1 MKKLSI
7 LITFILLAC
16 QTLMGA
22 NISKEDASVV
32 CQNFLRQKQANG
44 QTDNESFTYY
54 KTVSFNQT
62 PVYHLFKFNKI
73 GFVAISASDNF
84 TPILCYSFESDYMP
98 NAGFEFAMDI
108 YSRWISYCEKNEVRF
123 DADVEAQW
131 QQYLSPQFDATPT
144 RAPVVPEL
152 LRSRWNQDQYFN
164 TYCPWD
170 IQASYGCDGRVY
182 TGCVSTAMA
191 QVMNYY
197 GHPFVGVGGSSY
209 VPEPYGRYTVRF
221 FQQQYNYDAMPN
233 VPTSYANEM
242 AKLIHHCGVAV
253 QMGYTVSGSGAQS
266 IHAITAMKNHFKYN
280 DGVLV
285 YRGSFNPDDNTP
297 WLNVLKDELDQL
309 HPIYYAAH
317 TESLSGHA
325 FVVDGYDEDNKFHV
339 NWGWGGSSNG
349 YFTIS
354 DNNNSDM
361 LGFIY
366 GAEIGRNTY
375 PVQDAPEPLSGSHR
389 NDAAYG
395 TISSNMPHILYA
407 PNTQCQ
413 WMLAAPESNRYTLS
427 FDRLETEEGV
437 DVVTIYNGPSIDDGV
452 AGTFSGNTIPSNL
465 TINADSVLV
474 TFTTDG
480 ENEFHGFQISYT
492 TQGEPQYCA
501 EEEVITGTETVVITD
516 GSGDNSYRN
525 RSVCTWKI
533 QTPNMSK
540 CYFSF
545 PQIELGSGDFIEIY
559 NNTTIPATLLYRFD
573 NNNYPESDVLACRF
587 ARMSVRFVSDN
598 WDTGNGFTM
607 TIQPVTAVNDYAQL
621 GQLNIYPNP
630 VQDVLNVQFE
640 KEEADNVLC
649 EIVDMNGKCIQ
660 RVSYSH
666 EGGLFEQNI
675 HLSHIASG
683 IYFLRITT
691 QEGSTIQKFI
701 KE

>member
-44 QTDNESFTYY
+44 QTNESFTYY

-285 YRGSFNPDDNTP
+285 YRGSFNEG
-297 WLNVLKDELDQL
+297 V
-309 HPIYYAAH
+309 
-317 TESLSGHA
+317 
-325 FVVDGYDEDNKFHV
+325 
-339 NWGWGGSSNG
+339 
-349 YFTIS
+349 
-354 DNNNSDM
+354 
-361 LGFIY
+361 
-366 GAEIGRNTY
+366 
-375 PVQDAPEPLSGSHR
+375 
-389 NDAAYG
+389 
-395 TISSNMPHILYA
+395 
-407 PNTQCQ
+407 
-413 WMLAAPESNRYTLS
+413 LS
-427 FDRLETEEGV
+427 FT
-437 DVVTIYNGPSIDDGV
+437 NP
-452 AGTFSGNTIPSNL
+452 
-465 TINADSVLV
+465 
-474 TFTTDG
+474 
-480 ENEFHGFQISYT
+480 
-492 TQGEPQYCA
+492 
-501 EEEVITGTETVVITD
+501 
-516 GSGDNSYRN
+516 
-525 RSVCTWKI
+525 
-533 QTPNMSK
+533 
-540 CYFSF
+540 
-545 PQIELGSGDFIEIY
+545 
-559 NNTTIPATLLYRFD
+559 
-573 NNNYPESDVLACRF
+573 
-587 ARMSVRFVSDN
+587 
-598 WDTGNGFTM
+598 NGF
-607 TIQPVTAVNDYAQL
+607 
-621 GQLNIYPNP
+621 
-630 VQDVLNVQFE
+630 
-640 KEEADNVLC
+640 
-649 EIVDMNGKCIQ
+649 
-660 RVSYSH
+660 
-666 EGGLFEQNI
+666 
-675 HLSHIASG
+675 
-683 IYFLRITT
+683 
-691 QEGSTIQKFI
+691 
-701 KE
+701 